1 MNEMDHKETTELVD
15 RILERYSQAANDL
28 LTSEFERVNEKLGA
42 LTTQVQKQNGSVRGL
57 REWRAKHE
65 EESKAIKEKIA
76 VLTGAKAARV
86 DVALRYVTVFLTVV
100 SISAAIYFQ
109 NQAMKFKEKD
119 KDKTE
124 QNETVL

>member
-1 MNEMDHKETTELVD
+1 MSEMDHKETTYLVD
-15 RILERYSQAANDL
+15 KILERYSQAANDL

-86 DVALRYVTVFLTVV
+86 DIALRYVTVFLMFV
-100 SISAAIYFQ
+100 SITAAIYFGNQ
-109 NQAMKFKEKD
+109 NLKIREKD
-119 KDKTE
+119 KDRQE
-124 QNETVL
+124 EGE